1 MAASCGE
8 VAWLD
13 VSREHGM
20 VLQEEDARTP
30 GVARASSVIPCNV
43 SLVIGVLTPHGREAD
58 SRLEI
63 KRPGRVLG

>member
-13 VSREHGM
+13 VSREQGM
-20 VLQEEDARTP
+20 VLQEEDARP
-30 GVARASSVIPCNV
+30 PRSGSRLQP
-43 SLVIGVLTPHGREAD
+43 LTSHGREAD

>member
-20 VLQEEDARTP
+20 VLQEEDAPYPRS
-30 GVARASSVIPCNV
+30 GSRLQRHSIQCLSRDR
-43 SLVIGVLTPHGREAD
+43 SLTPHGRE
-58 SRLEI
+58 S
-63 KRPGRVLG
+63 G

>member
-43 SLVIGVLTPHGREAD
+43 SLVIGV
-58 SRLEI
+58 
-63 KRPGRVLG
+63 